1 MTEII
6 ITNVLPSGTAFAI
19 TAKTQEVV
27 FIPSKVAG
35 QVSIGS
41 YHNAQL
47 IPNKV
52 KQKQAPWMAIK
63 ILEPTIN
70 LRTSIISDLESGP
83 ATASEIANEINA
95 SVKDVTNAL
104 ASMFTEDIVNTEIL
118 YSLVNHE

>member
-1 MTEII
+1 
-6 ITNVLPSGTAFAI
+6 
-19 TAKTQEVV
+19 
-27 FIPSKVAG
+27 
-35 QVSIGS
+35 
-41 YHNAQL
+41 
-47 IPNKV
+47 
-52 KQKQAPWMAIK
+52 MAIK